1 MQLQPKEISFS
12 EKIAQLQDTN
22 SKLHEE
28 IYGWKQKISAESA
41 RVELAEEELCRR
53 YKCNQ
58 QLQEQVDKLREQE
71 KSYVATID
79 FLKSVLSK
87 CFQGLGTA
95 LPVLEE
101 VKDGVSMAVS

>member
-22 SKLHEE
+22 SRLHKE
-28 IYGWKQKISAESA
+28 IDGWKQKTSAESV
-41 RVELAEEELCRR
+41 RVGLAEEELCRW
-53 YKCNQ
+53 YKGNQ

-71 KSYVATID
+71 KSYVATIGY
-79 FLKSVLSK
+79 LKSTLSK

-101 VKDGVSMAVS
+101 VKEGVLMAAS